1 LALEKVKWNVNK
13 KGRVAEI
20 LTEVAMSSEESQ
32 EESDGEGGRKVV
44 SYKIKKLKWKSE
56 RMKKAKKVLDKCYL
70 KTLTQRAQDRIL
82 PRVVSHE
89 LSSRQVHDNFAA

>member
-1 LALEKVKWNVNK
+1 MYIIVLLVVCKMAGTSSVTRTQDHVESPRK
-13 KGRVAEI
+13 RV
-20 LTEVAMSSEESQ
+20 S
-32 EESDGEGGRKVV
+32 RKVV
-44 SYKIKKLKWKSE
+44 SYKIKKLKWESE

-89 LSSRQVHDNFAA
+89 LSSRQSP